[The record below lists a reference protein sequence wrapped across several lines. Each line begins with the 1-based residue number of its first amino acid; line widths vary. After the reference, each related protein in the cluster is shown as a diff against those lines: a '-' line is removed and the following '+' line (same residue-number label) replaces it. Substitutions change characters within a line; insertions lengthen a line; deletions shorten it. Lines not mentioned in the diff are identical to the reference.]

1 MSEFKEVFER
11 KEIKYL
17 VDDDQYKE
25 LMPVLEKFAAVDE
38 YGLSKINNIYYDTPD
53 FRLIRASLDKPVYK
67 EKLRLRTYGETG
79 DDTNSFIEIKKKYKG
94 IVYKRRISGKYADT
108 YEYLAGHGCIPDH
121 SQVGKEIESFVR
133 MYEGLRPAMIIRYD
147 RIAMAGISDR
157 DLRVTFDTNIRW
169 DTRKMDL
176 RTSDRGKQI
185 LKPWEKLMELKV
197 VNAIPLELSR
207 KLSELNVFPVS
218 FSKYGRGYADLTGF
232 NETENGINAKVI
244 SYTEYRNNMNDKGV
258 IAYV

>member
-121 SQVGKEIESFVR
+121 S
-133 MYEGLRPAMIIRYD
+133 LRPAMIIRYD
-147 RIAMAGISDR
+147 RIAMAGIFDR

-218 FSKYGRGYADLTGF
+218 FSKYGRGYADMTGF

-244 SYTEYRNNMNDKGV
+244 SYTEYRKNINDKGA